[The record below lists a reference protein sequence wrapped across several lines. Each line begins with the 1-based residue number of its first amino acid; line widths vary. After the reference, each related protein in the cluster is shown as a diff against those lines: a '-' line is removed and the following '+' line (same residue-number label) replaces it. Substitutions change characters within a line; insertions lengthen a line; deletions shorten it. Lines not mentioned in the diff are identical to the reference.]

1 MAVAS
6 RFVEGNGSEQ
16 GVTFDDI
23 VAAARRI
30 EGDVERTP
38 LARSRTLGAITGA
51 DVFVKFENLQF
62 TASYKERG
70 ARNRL
75 LLLPDDVGG
84 VVAAS
89 AGNFAQ
95 GVAYHASQLGIPAAI
110 VMPTFTPNVKSSQT
124 SVLGAEVIKEGAT
137 FTDAAEHARRLA
149 DERGWELLS
158 AFDDPH
164 VIAGQGSVALE
175 IVEDLPDVEV
185 VVVPVG
191 GGGLIAGM
199 AIALR
204 QLRPDVEIVGVQT
217 DRCPAVRNEVTGE
230 SAEISGSTIA
240 EGIAVPRPGRRTVA
254 IIRDLVD
261 RVEVVSE
268 ARIEEGVALY
278 LEVEKTVAEG
288 AGAVSLAELL
298 TRPER
303 YANRRTAVVLSGGNI
318 DSRELTSVML
328 RQLVRSGRLTTI
340 WVQTDDRPGSL
351 ASITTVVGELGGNI
365 IEVAHRR
372 LDPAMPARATS
383 IELTIETT
391 GRDHSAAIVDRLR
404 DFAFNVRTSAEGDPW
419 GVILE
424 Q

>member
-1 MAVAS
+1 MTFGDVA
-6 RFVEGNGSEQ
+6 
-16 GVTFDDI
+16 D
-23 VAAARRI
+23 AAERI
-30 EGDVERTP
+30 SGHVERTP

-51 DVFVKFENLQF
+51 NVFVKFENLQF

-95 GVAYHASQLGIPAAI
+95 GVAHHASQLGIPAAI

-124 SVLGAEVIKEGAT
+124 SVLGAEVVKEGAT

-158 AFDDPH
+158 AFDDPQ

-185 VVVPVG
+185 VVIPVG

-204 QLRPDVEIVGVQT
+204 ELRPDVEIVGVQT
-217 DRCPAVRNEVTGE
+217 DRCPAVRNEITGE
-230 SAEISGSTIA
+230 TADVSGSTIA
-240 EGIAVPRPGRRTVA
+240 EGIAVQRPGRRTIA
-254 IIRDLVD
+254 IIRALVD
-261 RVEVVSE
+261 RIELVTE
-268 ARIEEGVALY
+268 ATIEQAVALY

-303 YANRRTAVVLSGGNI
+303 YANRKTAVVLSGGNI
-318 DSRELTSVML
+318 DSRELASVML
-328 RQLVRSGRLTTI
+328 RQLVRSGRLATI
-340 WVQTDDRPGSL
+340 WVQTDDRPGAL
-351 ASITTVVGELGGNI
+351 GAITTAVGASGGNI
-365 IEVAHRR
+365 VEVAHRR
-372 LDPAMPARATS
+372 IDPAVPARATS

-391 GRDHSAAIVDRLR
+391 GREHMGTIVDRLR
-404 DFAFNVRTSAEGDPW
+404 ELRFTVHTTADARPW
-419 GVILE
+419 VSGG
-424 Q
+424 

>member
-1 MAVAS
+1 MTFGDVA
-6 RFVEGNGSEQ
+6 
-16 GVTFDDI
+16 D
-23 VAAARRI
+23 AAERI
-30 EGDVERTP
+30 SGHVERTP

-51 DVFVKFENLQF
+51 NVFVKFENLQF

-95 GVAYHASQLGIPAAI
+95 GVAHHASQLGIPAAI

-124 SVLGAEVIKEGAT
+124 SVLGAEVVKEGAT

-158 AFDDPH
+158 AFDDPQ

-204 QLRPDVEIVGVQT
+204 ELRPDVEIVGVQT
-217 DRCPAVRNEVTGE
+217 DRCPAVRNEITGE
-230 SAEISGSTIA
+230 TADVSGSTIA
-240 EGIAVPRPGRRTVA
+240 EGIAVQRPGRRTIA
-254 IIRDLVD
+254 IIRALVD
-261 RVEVVSE
+261 RIELVTE
-268 ARIEEGVALY
+268 ATIEQAVALY

-303 YANRRTAVVLSGGNI
+303 YANRKTAVVLSGGNI
-318 DSRELTSVML
+318 DSRELASVML
-328 RQLVRSGRLTTI
+328 RQLVRSGRLATI
-340 WVQTDDRPGSL
+340 WVQTDDRPGAL
-351 ASITTVVGELGGNI
+351 GAITTAVGASGGNI
-365 IEVAHRR
+365 VEVAHRR
-372 LDPAMPARATS
+372 IDPAVPARATS

-391 GRDHSAAIVDRLR
+391 GREHMGTIVDRLR
-404 DFAFNVRTSAEGDPW
+404 ELRFTVHTTADARPW
-419 GVILE
+419 VSGG
-424 Q
+424 